1 MTDNEDPT
9 KRELADR
16 LTPEQYRI
24 TQEAGTEPPF
34 SGEHVDNKADG
45 MYHCVCCGG
54 ELFSSSKKYDSG
66 TGWPS
71 FWSPATDEAVAVR
84 EDRAH
89 GVVREE
95 VLCSSCD
102 AHLGH
107 VFADGPQPTG
117 QRYCINSA
125 ALAFEQDDDA

>member
-1 MTDNEDPT
+1 MTEN
-9 KRELADR
+9 ADASKQGLTEH

-24 TQEAGTEPPF
+24 TQEAGTEAPF
-34 SGEHVDNKADG
+34 TGEYVDNKSDG
-45 MYHCVCCGG
+45 VYRCFCCGKA
-54 ELFSSSKKYDSG
+54 LFSSAQKYDSG

-71 FWSPATDEAVAVR
+71 FWSPIIGDAVVVC
-84 EDRAH
+84 EDRSL

-95 VLCSSCD
+95 VICSGCN

-107 VFADGPQPTG
+107 IFPDGPQPTG

-125 ALAFEQDDDA
+125 ALKFHQDSNG

>member
-1 MTDNEDPT
+1 MSDSKDSSE
-9 KRELADR
+9 KALAAR

-24 TQEAGTEPPF
+24 TQEVGTEPPF
-34 SGEHVDNKADG
+34 SGEYVANKEAG

-54 ELFSSSKKYDSG
+54 ALFASREKYDSG

-71 FWSPATDEAVAVR
+71 FWSPATDDSVATR
-84 EDRAH
+84 EDQTH
-89 GVVREE
+89 GMVREE
-95 VLCSSCD
+95 GVCTSCN

-107 VFADGPQPTG
+107 AFPDGPQPTG

-125 ALAFEQDDDA
+125 ALAFEQDTDD

>member
-1 MTDNEDPT
+1 MTEN
-9 KRELADR
+9 ADVSKQGLTEH

-24 TQEAGTEPPF
+24 TQEAGTEAPF
-34 SGEHVDNKADG
+34 TGEYVDNKSDG
-45 MYHCVCCGG
+45 VYRCICCGKA
-54 ELFSSSKKYDSG
+54 LFSSAQKYDSG

-71 FWSPATDEAVAVR
+71 VWSPITGDAVVVC
-84 EDRAH
+84 EDRSL

-95 VLCSSCD
+95 VICSGCN

-107 VFADGPQPTG
+107 IFPDGPQPTG

-125 ALAFEQDDDA
+125 ALKFHQDSNG